1 MLLLLSGFGTDTRD
15 KQGSSFMDRDMAN
28 PQGYSAKLT
37 ADVVDITYR
46 QLDYWARTDLITPSL
61 VQATGSGSRRLYSY
75 DDLVRLKVIK
85 RLLDNGIKLE
95 KVRAIFDYVRNEL
108 GEDISSANLVIDG
121 ANAAIVRSQDDLIDA
136 LQRGQGVLPLSNI
149 GREVDA
155 AIVELH
161 PSVAGESDE
170 DDEEGDAQ
178 AAVGES

>member
-1 MLLLLSGFGTDTRD
+1 
-15 KQGSSFMDRDMAN
+15 MDRDMVHL
-28 PQGYSAKLT
+28 QGYSAKLT
-37 ADVVDITYR
+37 ADVVGITYR
-46 QLDYWARTDLITPSL
+46 QLDYWARTELIAPSL

-155 AIVELH
+155 AIVELR
-161 PSVAGESDE
+161 PAVADE
-170 DDEEGDAQ
+170 TDEDEEGDAQ
-178 AAVGES
+178 AAVGEP

>member
-1 MLLLLSGFGTDTRD
+1 MGRD
-15 KQGSSFMDRDMAN
+15 GAH
-28 PQGYSAKLT
+28 PTGYSAKLT
-37 ADVVDITYR
+37 ADVVGITYR
-46 QLDYWARTDLITPSL
+46 QLDYWARTELIAPSL
-61 VQATGSGSRRLYSY
+61 VPAAGSGSRRRYSY
-75 DDLVRLKVIK
+75 HDLVRLKVVK

-95 KVRAIFDYVRNEL
+95 KVRIIFDYIRNEL

-121 ANAAIVRSQDDLIDA
+121 ANAAIVRSHDDLIDA

-155 AIVELH
+155 AIVEFH
-161 PSVAGESDE
+161 PAADESDD

>member
-1 MLLLLSGFGTDTRD
+1 
-15 KQGSSFMDRDMAN
+15 MDRDMAHL
-28 PQGYSAKLT
+28 QGYSAKLT
-37 ADVVDITYR
+37 ADVVGITYR
-46 QLDYWARTDLITPSL
+46 QLDYWARTELIAPSL
-61 VQATGSGSRRLYSY
+61 VQAAGSGSRRLYSY

-95 KVRAIFDYVRNEL
+95 KVRAIFDYIRNEL

-136 LQRGQGVLPLSNI
+136 LQRGQGVLPLSSI

-161 PSVAGESDE
+161 PATGQRDETDEIDDIDEAEQSDVRAAIGES
-170 DDEEGDAQ
+170 
-178 AAVGES
+178 

>member
-1 MLLLLSGFGTDTRD
+1 
-15 KQGSSFMDRDMAN
+15 MDRDMAHV
-28 PQGYSAKLT
+28 QGYSAKLT

-61 VQATGSGSRRLYSY
+61 VEAAGSGSRRQYSY

-95 KVRAIFDYVRNEL
+95 KVRAIFDYIRNEL

-121 ANAAIVRSQDDLIDA
+121 ANAAIVRSQDDIIDA

-161 PSVAGESDE
+161 PVVVDE
-170 DDEEGDAQ
+170 TDEDEEGEAQ
-178 AAVGES
+178 AAMGDS

>member
-1 MLLLLSGFGTDTRD
+1 
-15 KQGSSFMDRDMAN
+15 MDRDMAHV
-28 PQGYSAKLT
+28 QGYSARLT

-61 VQATGSGSRRLYSY
+61 VEAAGSGSRRQYSY

-95 KVRAIFDYVRNEL
+95 KVRAIFDYIRNEL

-121 ANAAIVRSQDDLIDA
+121 ANAAIVRSQDDIIDA

-161 PSVAGESDE
+161 PVVVDETDE
-170 DDEEGDAQ
+170 DTEGEAQ
-178 AAVGES
+178 AAMGDS

>member
-1 MLLLLSGFGTDTRD
+1 
-15 KQGSSFMDRDMAN
+15 MDRDVAHL
-28 PQGYSAKLT
+28 QGYSAKLT
-37 ADVVDITYR
+37 ADVVGITYR
-46 QLDYWARTDLITPSL
+46 QLDYWARTGLIAPSL
-61 VQATGSGSRRLYSY
+61 AEAAGSGSRRLYSY
-75 DDLVRLKVIK
+75 EDLVRLKVIK

-121 ANAAIVRSQDDLIDA
+121 ASAAIVRSQDDLIDA

-161 PSVAGESDE
+161 PATDE
-170 DDEEGDAQ
+170 RAEDEEGEEGDAQ
-178 AAVGES
+178 AAIGES

>member
-1 MLLLLSGFGTDTRD
+1 
-15 KQGSSFMDRDMAN
+15 MDRDTVHL
-28 PQGYSAKLT
+28 QGYSAKLT
-37 ADVVDITYR
+37 ADVVGITYR
-46 QLDYWARTDLITPSL
+46 QLDYWARTELIAPSL

-155 AIVELH
+155 AIVELR
-161 PSVAGESDE
+161 PAVAAETDE
-170 DDEEGDAQ
+170 DEEVDAQ
-178 AAVGES
+178 AAVGEP

>member
-1 MLLLLSGFGTDTRD
+1 
-15 KQGSSFMDRDMAN
+15 MDRDVAHL
-28 PQGYSAKLT
+28 QGYSAKLT
-37 ADVVDITYR
+37 ADVVGITYR
-46 QLDYWARTDLITPSL
+46 QLDYWARTGLIAPSL
-61 VQATGSGSRRLYSY
+61 VEATGSGSRRLYSY

-161 PSVAGESDE
+161 PAGERDE
-170 DDEEGDAQ
+170 TDEDEEGGAQ
-178 AAVGES
+178 AAIGES

>member
-1 MLLLLSGFGTDTRD
+1 
-15 KQGSSFMDRDMAN
+15 MAYVR
-28 PQGYSAKLT
+28 GYSAKFT
-37 ADVVDITYR
+37 ADVVGITYR
-46 QLDYWARTDLITPSL
+46 QLDYWARTDLIAPSL
-61 VQATGSGSRRLYSY
+61 VQAAGSGSRRLYSY

-121 ANAAIVRSQDDLIDA
+121 ANAAIVRSQDELIDA

-161 PSVAGESDE
+161 PAAEVDE
-170 DDEEGDAQ
+170 DEEGDAQ
-178 AAVGES
+178 AAVGDS

>member
-1 MLLLLSGFGTDTRD
+1 
-15 KQGSSFMDRDMAN
+15 MDRGTGHVH
-28 PQGYSAKLT
+28 GYSARLT
-37 ADVVDITYR
+37 ADVVGITYR
-46 QLDYWARTDLITPSL
+46 QLDYWARTKLIAPSL
-61 VQATGSGSRRLYSY
+61 ARAAGSGSRRLYSY

-121 ANAAIVRSQDDLIDA
+121 ANAAIVRSHDDIIDA
-136 LQRGQGVLPLSNI
+136 LQRGQGVLPLSSI

-155 AIVELH
+155 AIVELR
-161 PSVAGESDE
+161 PAVADESDE
-170 DDEEGDAQ
+170 DEEGDAQ

>member
-1 MLLLLSGFGTDTRD
+1 ME
-15 KQGSSFMDRDMAN
+15 RDMAH

-46 QLDYWARTDLITPSL
+46 QLDYWARTELITPSL

-161 PSVAGESDE
+161 PSADGESDE
-170 DDEEGDAQ
+170 DEEGDAQ

>member
-1 MLLLLSGFGTDTRD
+1 
-15 KQGSSFMDRDMAN
+15 MDRDMAH

-37 ADVVDITYR
+37 ADVVGITYR
-46 QLDYWARTDLITPSL
+46 QLDYWARTELIAPSL
-61 VQATGSGSRRLYSY
+61 VRASGSGSRRLYSY

-95 KVRAIFDYVRNEL
+95 KVRAIFDYVRIEL

-161 PSVAGESDE
+161 PAVAGESDE
-170 DDEEGDAQ
+170 DEEGDAQ
-178 AAVGES
+178 VAVGES

>member
-1 MLLLLSGFGTDTRD
+1 
-15 KQGSSFMDRDMAN
+15 MDRGTAH

-37 ADVVDITYR
+37 ADVVGITYR
-46 QLDYWARTDLITPSL
+46 QLDYWARTGLITPSL
-61 VQATGSGSRRLYSY
+61 VRATGSGSRRLYSY

-108 GEDISSANLVIDG
+108 GEDISTANLVIDG
-121 ANAAIVRSQDDLIDA
+121 ANAAIVRSRDDLIDA

-155 AIVELH
+155 AIVELR
-161 PSVAGESDE
+161 PSVAGDRDE
-170 DDEEGDAQ
+170 DEEGDAP
-178 AAVGES
+178 AAVGGS

>member
-1 MLLLLSGFGTDTRD
+1 
-15 KQGSSFMDRDMAN
+15 MDRDMAHFE
-28 PQGYSAKLT
+28 GYSAKLT
-37 ADVVDITYR
+37 ADVVGITYR
-46 QLDYWARTDLITPSL
+46 QLDYWARTELITPSL
-61 VQATGSGSRRLYSY
+61 VQAAGSGSRRLYSY

-95 KVRAIFDYVRNEL
+95 KVRAIFDYIRNGL

-161 PSVAGESDE
+161 PAAADESDE
-170 DDEEGDAQ
+170 DEEGDAQ
-178 AAVGES
+178 TAVGES